1 MFYEIVAVLASA
13 FVGAGLVLVLNKLT
27 GGRLPKWA
35 MPVGAGLAMIATTVG
50 TEYAWYDRTR
60 DLLPEGMTVVME
72 VENNSLYRPW
82 TYVVPFVERFAA
94 LDEQSL
100 RTHPAQ
106 PALRMVDLLFMG
118 RWSAPEKMV
127 VLGNCD
133 TGQRA
138 PLIDG
143 VAFDASGQVT
153 GVDWVSVP
161 EDDPI
166 LTAICK
172 LEVTS

>member
-1 MFYEIVAVLASA
+1 MFYEMVATLVSA
-13 FVGAGLVLVLNKLT
+13 FVGAGLVLALNKLT

-35 MPVGAGLAMIATTVG
+35 MPVGAGLAMIVTTVA
-50 TEYAWYDRTR
+50 TEYAWYDRTK
-60 DLLPEGMTVVME
+60 DILPEGMTVVME

-82 TYVVPFVERFAA
+82 TYIVPFVERFVA

-100 RTHPAQ
+100 RTHEAQ

-133 TGQRA
+133 TSQRA

-143 VAFDASGQVT
+143 VTFDASGQVA
-153 GVDWVSVP
+153 GVDWVTVP
-161 EDDPI
+161 QDDPI
-166 LTAICK
+166 LAAICK

>member
-1 MFYEIVAVLASA
+1 MFYEIVATLVSA
-13 FVGAGLVLVLNKLT
+13 FVGAGLVLALNKLT

-35 MPVGAGLAMIATTVG
+35 MPVGAGLAMIVTTVAN
-50 TEYAWYDRTR
+50 EYAWYERTR

-100 RTHPAQ
+100 RTHQAQ
-106 PALRMVDLLFMG
+106 PALRMVDLVFMG

-133 TGQRA
+133 THQRA
-138 PLIDG
+138 PLIDA
-143 VAFDASGQVT
+143 VSFDTSGEVS
-153 GVDWVSVP
+153 GVDWVTVP
-161 EDDPI
+161 ADDPI